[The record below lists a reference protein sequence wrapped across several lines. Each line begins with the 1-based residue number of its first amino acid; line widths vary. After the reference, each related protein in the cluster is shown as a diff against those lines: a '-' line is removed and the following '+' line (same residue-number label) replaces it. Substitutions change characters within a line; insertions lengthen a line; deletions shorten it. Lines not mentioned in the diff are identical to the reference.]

1 MDDPRANR
9 TFNWGRYC
17 PIFRR
22 TGDSVAT
29 SIMTDFTTLNLRPE
43 LIQSVTE
50 LGYTQLTD
58 IQAATLPVVLAGED
72 VLAQAKTGSGKTAA
86 FGLGI
91 LQDLDEKRTY
101 THALVLCPTRELA
114 DQVAEQ
120 LRLLARRMDN
130 VKITTLCGGIPMN
143 GQIATLRHPPHI
155 IVGTPG
161 RVMDHMLNHR
171 VKLHNL
177 KQFVLDEADRM
188 LDMGFYDELE
198 VIFKHLPK
206 VRQTLMFSA
215 TYPDTIAQISDVVQ
229 KTPKRIET
237 QSLHSDTKIQ
247 QIAYKVTDE
256 HRQQAVAA
264 IITHYQAKAAI
275 VFCHTKI
282 QTFELTE
289 YLQQK
294 DISAV
299 ALNGDLEQRERT
311 QVLTR
316 FAHKSAL
323 VLVATDVAARGLD
336 IDAVDLVIN
345 YTVSEEPD
353 VYVHRIGRTGRA
365 DAEGLAVTLVSDA
378 EMANLREIEAHA
390 QVVLKPK
397 GIESV
402 RFHANRIIQPEYV
415 TLSIDGGKR
424 QKLRPGDILGSLT
437 KEAGIDGEDIGKIN
451 VTNQVSFI
459 AVKLRSVK
467 RAMAQFREGKI
478 KGKKFRAR
486 RC

>member
-1 MDDPRANR
+1 M
-9 TFNWGRYC
+9 
-17 PIFRR
+17 
-22 TGDSVAT
+22 AT

-58 IQAATLPVVLAGED
+58 IQAATIPVVLAGED

-91 LQDLDEKRTY
+91 LQGLDEKRTY

-237 QSLHSDTKIQ
+237 QSLHSETKIQ
-247 QIAYKVTDE
+247 QIAYKVSDE

>member
-1 MDDPRANR
+1 M
-9 TFNWGRYC
+9 
-17 PIFRR
+17 
-22 TGDSVAT
+22 S
-29 SIMTDFTTLNLRPE
+29 DFAAQNLRPE
-43 LIQSVTE
+43 LLQSVKE
-50 LGYTQLTD
+50 LGYTNLTD
-58 IQAATLPVVLAGED
+58 IQAATLPVILKGED

-91 LQDLDEKRTY
+91 LQSLDPTKTY

-130 VKITTLCGGIPMN
+130 VKITTLYGGIPMN
-143 GQIATLRHPPHI
+143 GQIATLKHRPHI

-161 RVMDHMLNHR
+161 RVMDHLMKHR
-171 VKLHNL
+171 VHL
-177 KQFVLDEADRM
+177 KELQQFVLDEADRM

-198 VIFKHLPK
+198 VIFQHLPK
-206 VRQTLMFSA
+206 QRQTLLFSA
-215 TYPDTIAQISDVVQ
+215 TYPDTIAQISDAVQ
-229 KTPKRIET
+229 KTPQRIET
-237 QSLHSDTKIQ
+237 QSLHTGTKIE

-256 HRQQAVAA
+256 HREQAVAA
-264 IITHYQAKAAI
+264 VLSHYQAQAAI
-275 VFCHTKI
+275 VFCHTKA
-282 QTFELTE
+282 QTFALTE

-294 DISAV
+294 DIAAV

-336 IDAVDLVIN
+336 IDAVDVVIN
-345 YTVSEEPD
+345 YTVTEEPD

-365 DAEGLAVTLVSDA
+365 DAEGLAVTLVSES
-378 EMANLREIEAHA
+378 EMAGLRAIEAHA

-402 RFHANRIIQPEYV
+402 RYHANRIVQPIFV

-424 QKLRPGDILGSLT
+424 QKLRPGDILGALT
-437 KEAGIDGEDIGKIN
+437 KEAGIDGDDIGKIN

-478 KGKKFRAR
+478 KGKKFRVR

>member
-1 MDDPRANR
+1 
-9 TFNWGRYC
+9 
-17 PIFRR
+17 
-22 TGDSVAT
+22 
-29 SIMTDFTTLNLRPE
+29 MTDFTTLNLRPE

-58 IQAATLPVVLAGED
+58 IQAATIPVVLAGED

-91 LQDLDEKRTY
+91 LQGLDEKRTY

-237 QSLHSDTKIQ
+237 QSLHSETKIQ
-247 QIAYKVTDE
+247 QIAYKVSDE

-264 IITHYQAKAAI
+264 ILTHYQAKAAI

-336 IDAVDLVIN
+336 IEAVDLVIN

>member
-1 MDDPRANR
+1 
-9 TFNWGRYC
+9 
-17 PIFRR
+17 
-22 TGDSVAT
+22 
-29 SIMTDFTTLNLRPE
+29 MTDFTTLNLRPK
-43 LIQSVTE
+43 LIQSVIE

-58 IQAATLPVVLAGED
+58 IQAATIPVVLAGED

-91 LQDLDEKRTY
+91 LQGLDEKRTY

-237 QSLHSDTKIQ
+237 QSLHSETKIQ
-247 QIAYKVTDE
+247 QIAYKVSDE

-264 IITHYQAKAAI
+264 ILTHYQAKAAI

>member
-1 MDDPRANR
+1 
-9 TFNWGRYC
+9 
-17 PIFRR
+17 
-22 TGDSVAT
+22 
-29 SIMTDFTTLNLRPE
+29 MTDFTTLNLRPE

-91 LQDLDEKRTY
+91 LQGLDEKRTY

-237 QSLHSDTKIQ
+237 QSLHSETKIQ
-247 QIAYKVTDE
+247 QIAYKVSDE

-437 KEAGIDGEDIGKIN
+437 KEAGIDGDDIGKIN

>member
-1 MDDPRANR
+1 
-9 TFNWGRYC
+9 
-17 PIFRR
+17 
-22 TGDSVAT
+22 
-29 SIMTDFTTLNLRPE
+29 MTDFTTLNLRPE

-58 IQAATLPVVLAGED
+58 IQAATIPVVLAGED

-91 LQDLDEKRTY
+91 LQGLDEKRTY

-237 QSLHSDTKIQ
+237 QSLHSETKIQ
-247 QIAYKVTDE
+247 QIAYKVSDE

>member
-1 MDDPRANR
+1 
-9 TFNWGRYC
+9 
-17 PIFRR
+17 
-22 TGDSVAT
+22 
-29 SIMTDFTTLNLRPE
+29 MTDFTTLNLRPE

-58 IQAATLPVVLAGED
+58 IQAATIPVVLAGED

-91 LQDLDEKRTY
+91 LQGLDEKRTY

-237 QSLHSDTKIQ
+237 QSLHSETKIQ
-247 QIAYKVTDE
+247 QIAYKVSDE

-264 IITHYQAKAAI
+264 ILTHYQAKAAI

-365 DAEGLAVTLVSDA
+365 DAEGLAVTLVTDA

>member
-1 MDDPRANR
+1 
-9 TFNWGRYC
+9 
-17 PIFRR
+17 
-22 TGDSVAT
+22 
-29 SIMTDFTTLNLRPE
+29 MTDFTTLNLRPE

-58 IQAATLPVVLAGED
+58 IQTATLPVVLSGED

-91 LQDLDEKRTY
+91 LQSLDEKRTY

-229 KTPKRIET
+229 KAPQRIET
-237 QSLHSDTKIQ
+237 HSLHSDTKIQ
-247 QIAYKVTDE
+247 QIAYKVSDE
-256 HRQQAVAA
+256 HRDQAVAA

-345 YTVSEEPD
+345 YTVSDEPD

-365 DAEGLAVTLVSDA
+365 DAEGLAVTLVSDN
-378 EMANLREIEAHA
+378 EMSALRDIEAHA

-437 KEAGIDGEDIGKIN
+437 KEAGIDGDDIGKIN

>member
-1 MDDPRANR
+1 
-9 TFNWGRYC
+9 
-17 PIFRR
+17 
-22 TGDSVAT
+22 
-29 SIMTDFTTLNLRPE
+29 
-43 LIQSVTE
+43 
-50 LGYTQLTD
+50 
-58 IQAATLPVVLAGED
+58 
-72 VLAQAKTGSGKTAA
+72 
-86 FGLGI
+86 
-91 LQDLDEKRTY
+91 
-101 THALVLCPTRELA
+101 
-114 DQVAEQ
+114 
-120 LRLLARRMDN
+120 
-130 VKITTLCGGIPMN
+130 
-143 GQIATLRHPPHI
+143 
-155 IVGTPG
+155 
-161 RVMDHMLNHR
+161 
-171 VKLHNL
+171 
-177 KQFVLDEADRM
+177 
-188 LDMGFYDELE
+188 
-198 VIFKHLPK
+198 PK

-237 QSLHSDTKIQ
+237 QSLHSETKIQ
-247 QIAYKVTDE
+247 QIAYKVSDE

>member
-1 MDDPRANR
+1 M
-9 TFNWGRYC
+9 
-17 PIFRR
+17 
-22 TGDSVAT
+22 S
-29 SIMTDFTTLNLRPE
+29 DFAAQNLRPE
-43 LIQSVTE
+43 LLQSVEE
-50 LGYTQLTD
+50 LGYTHLTD
-58 IQAATLPVVLAGED
+58 IQAATLPVVLKGED

-91 LQDLDEKRTY
+91 LQSLDATRTY

-130 VKITTLCGGIPMN
+130 VKITTLYGGVPMN
-143 GQIATLRHPPHI
+143 GQIATLKHRPHI

-161 RVMDHMLNHR
+161 RVMDHLMKHR
-171 VKLHNL
+171 VHL
-177 KQFVLDEADRM
+177 KELQQFVLDEADRM

-198 VIFKHLPK
+198 VIFQHLPQK
-206 VRQTLMFSA
+206 RQTLLFSA
-215 TYPDTIAQISDVVQ
+215 TYPDTIAQISDAVQ
-229 KTPKRIET
+229 KAPQRIET
-237 QSLHSDTKIQ
+237 QSLHTGTKIVP
-247 QIAYKVTDE
+247 IAYTVTDE
-256 HRQQAVAA
+256 HRDQAVAA
-264 IITHYQAKAAI
+264 VLSHYQAQAAI
-275 VFCHTKI
+275 VFCHTKA
-282 QTFELTE
+282 QTFALTE

-294 DISAV
+294 DIAAV

-336 IDAVDLVIN
+336 IDAVDVVIN
-345 YTVSEEPD
+345 YTVTEEPD

-365 DAEGLAVTLVSDA
+365 DAEGLAVTLVSES
-378 EMANLREIEAHA
+378 EMAGLRAIEAHA

-402 RFHANRIIQPEYV
+402 RYHANRIVQPAFA

-424 QKLRPGDILGSLT
+424 QKLRPGDILGALT
-437 KEAGIDGEDIGKIN
+437 KEAGIDGDDIGKIN

>member
-1 MDDPRANR
+1 M
-9 TFNWGRYC
+9 
-17 PIFRR
+17 
-22 TGDSVAT
+22 S
-29 SIMTDFTTLNLRPE
+29 DFAAQNLRPE
-43 LIQSVTE
+43 LLQSVKE
-50 LGYTQLTD
+50 LGYTNLTD
-58 IQAATLPVVLAGED
+58 IQAATLPVILKGED

-91 LQDLDEKRTY
+91 LQSLDATKTY

-130 VKITTLCGGIPMN
+130 VKITTLYGGIPMN
-143 GQIATLRHPPHI
+143 GQIATLKHRPHI

-161 RVMDHMLNHR
+161 RVMDHLMKHR
-171 VKLHNL
+171 VHL
-177 KQFVLDEADRM
+177 KELQQFVLDEADRM

-198 VIFKHLPK
+198 VIFQHLPK
-206 VRQTLMFSA
+206 QRQTLLFSA
-215 TYPDTIAQISDVVQ
+215 TYPDTIAQISDAVQ
-229 KTPKRIET
+229 KTPQRIET
-237 QSLHSDTKIQ
+237 QSLHTGTKIE

-256 HRQQAVAA
+256 HRDQAVAA
-264 IITHYQAKAAI
+264 VLSHYQAQAAI
-275 VFCHTKI
+275 VFCHTKA
-282 QTFELTE
+282 QTFALTE

-294 DISAV
+294 DIAAV

-336 IDAVDLVIN
+336 IDAVDVVIN
-345 YTVSEEPD
+345 YTVTEEPD

-365 DAEGLAVTLVSDA
+365 DAEGLAVTLVSES
-378 EMANLREIEAHA
+378 EMAGLRAIEAHA

-402 RFHANRIIQPEYV
+402 RYHANRIVQPIFV

-424 QKLRPGDILGSLT
+424 QKLRPGDILGALT
-437 KEAGIDGEDIGKIN
+437 KEAGIDGDDIGKIN

-478 KGKKFRAR
+478 KGKKFRVR

>member
-1 MDDPRANR
+1 M
-9 TFNWGRYC
+9 
-17 PIFRR
+17 
-22 TGDSVAT
+22 S
-29 SIMTDFTTLNLRPE
+29 DFAAQNLRPE
-43 LIQSVTE
+43 LLQSVKE
-50 LGYTQLTD
+50 LGYTNLTD
-58 IQAATLPVVLAGED
+58 IQAATLPVILKGED

-91 LQDLDEKRTY
+91 LQSLDATKTY

-130 VKITTLCGGIPMN
+130 VKITTLYGGIPMN
-143 GQIATLRHPPHI
+143 GQIATLKHRPHI

-161 RVMDHMLNHR
+161 RVMDHLMKHR
-171 VKLHNL
+171 VHL
-177 KQFVLDEADRM
+177 KELQQFVLDEADRM

-198 VIFKHLPK
+198 VIFQHLPK
-206 VRQTLMFSA
+206 QRQTLLFSA
-215 TYPDTIAQISDVVQ
+215 TYPDTIAQISDAVQ
-229 KTPKRIET
+229 KKPQRIET
-237 QSLHSDTKIQ
+237 QSLHTGTKIE

-256 HRQQAVAA
+256 HRDQAVAA
-264 IITHYQAKAAI
+264 VLSHYQAQAAI
-275 VFCHTKI
+275 VFCHTKA
-282 QTFELTE
+282 QTFALTE

-294 DISAV
+294 DIAAV

-336 IDAVDLVIN
+336 IDAVDVVIN
-345 YTVSEEPD
+345 YTVTEEPD

-365 DAEGLAVTLVSDA
+365 DAEGLAVTLVSES
-378 EMANLREIEAHA
+378 EMAGLRAIEAHA

-402 RFHANRIIQPEYV
+402 RYHANRIVQPIFV

-424 QKLRPGDILGSLT
+424 QKLRPGDILGALT
-437 KEAGIDGEDIGKIN
+437 KEAGIDGGDIGKIN

-478 KGKKFRAR
+478 KGKKFRVR

>member
-1 MDDPRANR
+1 MA
-9 TFNWGRYC
+9 
-17 PIFRR
+17 I
-22 TGDSVAT
+22 
-29 SIMTDFTTLNLRPE
+29 SIITDFTTFNLRPE

-58 IQAATLPVVLAGED
+58 IQAATIPVVLAGED

-91 LQDLDEKRTY
+91 LQGLDEKRTY

-237 QSLHSDTKIQ
+237 QSLHSETKIQ
-247 QIAYKVTDE
+247 QIAYKVSDE

>member
-1 MDDPRANR
+1 
-9 TFNWGRYC
+9 
-17 PIFRR
+17 
-22 TGDSVAT
+22 
-29 SIMTDFTTLNLRPE
+29 MTDFTTLNLRPE

-58 IQAATLPVVLAGED
+58 IQAATIPVVLAGED

-91 LQDLDEKRTY
+91 LQGLDEKRTY

-237 QSLHSDTKIQ
+237 QSLHSETKIQ
-247 QIAYKVTDE
+247 QIAYKVSDE

-336 IDAVDLVIN
+336 IEAVDLVIN

-478 KGKKFRAR
+478 KGKTFSAS

>member
-1 MDDPRANR
+1 MIEDGNMATFQSLGLVDTLLRAVEAEGYESP
-9 TFNWGRYC
+9 T
-17 PIFRR
+17 P
-22 TGDSVAT
+22 VQEQ
-29 SIMTDFTTLNLRPE
+29 SIPPL
-43 LIQSVTE
+43 
-50 LGYTQLTD
+50 
-58 IQAATLPVVLAGED
+58 LAGRD
-72 VLAQAKTGSGKTAA
+72 VLGVAQTGTGKTAA
-86 FGLGI
+86 FTLPVLQIMDRNKPGGKRHIRALI
-91 LQDLDEKRTY
+91 LS
-101 THALVLCPTRELA
+101 PTRELA
-114 DQVAEQ
+114 AQIDERLGAYSENMDVRHRVIFGGVNQNPQVRALQ
-120 LRLLARRMDN
+120 RGLDVLVA
-130 VKITTLCGGIPMN
+130 
-143 GQIATLRHPPHI
+143 
-155 IVGTPG
+155 TPG
-161 RVMDHMLNHR
+161 RLLDLVGQGHIDLSR
-171 VKLHNL
+171 IEF
-177 KQFVLDEADRM
+177 FVLDEADRM

-198 VIFKHLPK
+198 VIFQHLPQK
-206 VRQTLMFSA
+206 RQTLLFSA
-215 TYPDTIAQISDVVQ
+215 TYPDTIAQISDAVQ
-229 KTPKRIET
+229 KAPQRIET
-237 QSLHSDTKIQ
+237 QSLHTGTKIE

-256 HRQQAVAA
+256 HRDQAVAA
-264 IITHYQAKAAI
+264 VLSHYQAQAAI
-275 VFCHTKI
+275 VFCHTKA
-282 QTFELTE
+282 QTFALTE

-294 DISAV
+294 DIAAV

-336 IDAVDLVIN
+336 IDAVDVVIN
-345 YTVSEEPD
+345 YTVTEEPD

-365 DAEGLAVTLVSDA
+365 DAEGLAVTLVSES
-378 EMANLREIEAHA
+378 EMAGLRAIEAHA

-402 RFHANRIIQPEYV
+402 RYHANRIVQPAFA

-424 QKLRPGDILGSLT
+424 QKLRPGDILGALT
-437 KEAGIDGEDIGKIN
+437 KEAGIDGDDIGKIN

>member
-1 MDDPRANR
+1 
-9 TFNWGRYC
+9 
-17 PIFRR
+17 
-22 TGDSVAT
+22 
-29 SIMTDFTTLNLRPE
+29 MTDFTTLNLRPE

-58 IQAATLPVVLAGED
+58 IQAATIPVVLAGED

-91 LQDLDEKRTY
+91 LQGLDEKRTY

-237 QSLHSDTKIQ
+237 QSLHSETKIQ
-247 QIAYKVTDE
+247 QIAYKVSDE
-256 HRQQAVAA
+256 YRQQAVAA
-264 IITHYQAKAAI
+264 ILTHYQAKAAI

>member
-1 MDDPRANR
+1 MM
-9 TFNWGRYC
+9 
-17 PIFRR
+17 
-22 TGDSVAT
+22 S
-29 SIMTDFTTLNLRPE
+29 DFAAQNLRPE
-43 LIQSVTE
+43 LLQSVEE
-50 LGYTQLTD
+50 LGYTHLTD
-58 IQAATLPVVLAGED
+58 IQAATLPVVLKGED

-91 LQDLDEKRTY
+91 LQSLDATRTY

-130 VKITTLCGGIPMN
+130 VKITTLYGGVPMN
-143 GQIATLRHPPHI
+143 GQIATLKHRPHI

-161 RVMDHMLNHR
+161 RVMDHLMKHR
-171 VKLHNL
+171 VHL
-177 KQFVLDEADRM
+177 KELQQFVLDEADRM

-198 VIFKHLPK
+198 VIFQHLPQK
-206 VRQTLMFSA
+206 RQTLLFSA
-215 TYPDTIAQISDVVQ
+215 TYPDTIAQISDAVQ
-229 KTPKRIET
+229 KAPQRIET
-237 QSLHSDTKIQ
+237 QSLHTGTKIE

-256 HRQQAVAA
+256 HRDQAVAA
-264 IITHYQAKAAI
+264 VLSHYQAQAAI
-275 VFCHTKI
+275 VFCHTKA
-282 QTFELTE
+282 QTFALTE

-294 DISAV
+294 DIAAV

-336 IDAVDLVIN
+336 IDAVDVVIN
-345 YTVSEEPD
+345 YTVTEEPD

-365 DAEGLAVTLVSDA
+365 DAEGLAVTLVSES
-378 EMANLREIEAHA
+378 EMAGLRAIEAHA

-402 RFHANRIIQPEYV
+402 RYHANRIVQPAFA

-424 QKLRPGDILGSLT
+424 QKLRPGDILGALT
-437 KEAGIDGEDIGKIN
+437 KEAGIDGDDIGKIN

>member
-1 MDDPRANR
+1 M
-9 TFNWGRYC
+9 
-17 PIFRR
+17 
-22 TGDSVAT
+22 S
-29 SIMTDFTTLNLRPE
+29 DFAAQNLRPE
-43 LIQSVTE
+43 LLQSVKE
-50 LGYTQLTD
+50 LGYTNLTD
-58 IQAATLPVVLAGED
+58 IQAATLPVILKGED

-91 LQDLDEKRTY
+91 LQSLDATKTY

-130 VKITTLCGGIPMN
+130 VKITTLYGGIPMN
-143 GQIATLRHPPHI
+143 GQIATLKHRPHI

-161 RVMDHMLNHR
+161 RVMDHLMKHR
-171 VKLHNL
+171 VHL
-177 KQFVLDEADRM
+177 KELQQFVLDEADRM

-198 VIFKHLPK
+198 VIFQHLPK
-206 VRQTLMFSA
+206 QRQTLLFSA
-215 TYPDTIAQISDVVQ
+215 TYPDTIAQISDAVQ
-229 KTPKRIET
+229 KKPQRIET
-237 QSLHSDTKIQ
+237 QSLHTGTKIE

-256 HRQQAVAA
+256 HRDQAVAA
-264 IITHYQAKAAI
+264 VLSHYQAQAAI
-275 VFCHTKI
+275 VFCHTKA
-282 QTFELTE
+282 QTFALTE

-294 DISAV
+294 DIAAV

-336 IDAVDLVIN
+336 IDAVDVVIN
-345 YTVSEEPD
+345 YTVTEEPD

-365 DAEGLAVTLVSDA
+365 DAEGLAVTLVSES
-378 EMANLREIEAHA
+378 EMAGLRAIEAHA

-402 RFHANRIIQPEYV
+402 RYHANRIVQPIFV

-424 QKLRPGDILGSLT
+424 QKLRPGDILGALT
-437 KEAGIDGEDIGKIN
+437 KEAGIDGDDIGKIN

-478 KGKKFRAR
+478 KGKKFRVR

>member
-1 MDDPRANR
+1 
-9 TFNWGRYC
+9 
-17 PIFRR
+17 
-22 TGDSVAT
+22 
-29 SIMTDFTTLNLRPE
+29 MTDFTTLNLRPE

-58 IQAATLPVVLAGED
+58 IQAATIPVVLAGED

-91 LQDLDEKRTY
+91 LQGLDEKRTY

-143 GQIATLRHPPHI
+143 GQIATLRHSPHI

-237 QSLHSDTKIQ
+237 QSLHSETKIQ
-247 QIAYKVTDE
+247 QIAYKVSDE

-437 KEAGIDGEDIGKIN
+437 KEAGIDGDDIGKIN

>member
-1 MDDPRANR
+1 
-9 TFNWGRYC
+9 
-17 PIFRR
+17 
-22 TGDSVAT
+22 
-29 SIMTDFTTLNLRPE
+29 MTDFTTLNLRPE

-58 IQAATLPVVLAGED
+58 IQAATIPVVLAGED

-91 LQDLDEKRTY
+91 LQGLDEKRTY

-198 VIFKHLPK
+198 LIFKHLPK

-237 QSLHSDTKIQ
+237 QSLHSETKIQ
-247 QIAYKVTDE
+247 QIAYKVSDE

-264 IITHYQAKAAI
+264 ILTHYQAKAAI

>member
-1 MDDPRANR
+1 
-9 TFNWGRYC
+9 
-17 PIFRR
+17 
-22 TGDSVAT
+22 
-29 SIMTDFTTLNLRPE
+29 MTDFTTLNLRPE
-43 LIQSVTE
+43 LIQSVIE

-58 IQAATLPVVLAGED
+58 IQAATIPVVLAGED

-91 LQDLDEKRTY
+91 LQGLDEKRTY

-237 QSLHSDTKIQ
+237 QSLHSETKIQ
-247 QIAYKVTDE
+247 QIAYKVSDE

>member
-1 MDDPRANR
+1 M
-9 TFNWGRYC
+9 
-17 PIFRR
+17 
-22 TGDSVAT
+22 S
-29 SIMTDFTTLNLRPE
+29 DFAAQNLRPE
-43 LIQSVTE
+43 LLQSVKE
-50 LGYTQLTD
+50 LGYTNLTD
-58 IQAATLPVVLAGED
+58 IQAATLPVILKGED

-91 LQDLDEKRTY
+91 LQSLDATKTY

-130 VKITTLCGGIPMN
+130 VKITTLYGGIPMN
-143 GQIATLRHPPHI
+143 GQIATLKHRPHI

-161 RVMDHMLNHR
+161 RVMDHLMKHR
-171 VKLHNL
+171 VHL
-177 KQFVLDEADRM
+177 KELQQFVLDEADRM

-198 VIFKHLPK
+198 VIFQHLPK
-206 VRQTLMFSA
+206 QRQTLLFSA
-215 TYPDTIAQISDVVQ
+215 TYPDTIAQISDAVQ
-229 KTPKRIET
+229 KKTQRIET
-237 QSLHSDTKIQ
+237 QSLHTGTKIE

-256 HRQQAVAA
+256 HRDQAVAA
-264 IITHYQAKAAI
+264 VLSHYQAQAAI
-275 VFCHTKI
+275 VFCHTKA
-282 QTFELTE
+282 QTFALTE

-294 DISAV
+294 DIAAV

-336 IDAVDLVIN
+336 IDAVDVVIN
-345 YTVSEEPD
+345 YTVTEEPD

-365 DAEGLAVTLVSDA
+365 DAEGLAVTLVSES
-378 EMANLREIEAHA
+378 EMAGLRAIEAHA

-402 RFHANRIIQPEYV
+402 RYHANRIVQPIFV

-424 QKLRPGDILGSLT
+424 QKLRPGDILGALT
-437 KEAGIDGEDIGKIN
+437 KEAGIDGDDIGKIN

-478 KGKKFRAR
+478 KGKKFRVR

>member
-1 MDDPRANR
+1 
-9 TFNWGRYC
+9 
-17 PIFRR
+17 
-22 TGDSVAT
+22 
-29 SIMTDFTTLNLRPE
+29 MTDFTTLNLRPE

>member
-1 MDDPRANR
+1 
-9 TFNWGRYC
+9 
-17 PIFRR
+17 
-22 TGDSVAT
+22 
-29 SIMTDFTTLNLRPE
+29 MTDFTTLNLRPE

-58 IQAATLPVVLAGED
+58 IQAATIPVVLAGED

-91 LQDLDEKRTY
+91 LQGLDEKRTY

-237 QSLHSDTKIQ
+237 QSLHSETKIQ
-247 QIAYKVTDE
+247 QIAYKVSDE

-336 IDAVDLVIN
+336 IEAVDLVIN

>member
-1 MDDPRANR
+1 
-9 TFNWGRYC
+9 
-17 PIFRR
+17 
-22 TGDSVAT
+22 VAT
-29 SIMTDFTTLNLRPE
+29 SIMTDFTTLNLRPK
-43 LIQSVTE
+43 LIQSVIE

-58 IQAATLPVVLAGED
+58 IQAATIPVVLAGED

-91 LQDLDEKRTY
+91 LQGLDEKRTY

-237 QSLHSDTKIQ
+237 QSLHSETKIQ
-247 QIAYKVTDE
+247 QIAYKVSDE

-264 IITHYQAKAAI
+264 ILTHYQAKAAI

>member
-58 IQAATLPVVLAGED
+58 IQAATIPVVLAGED

-91 LQDLDEKRTY
+91 LQGLDEKLTY

-237 QSLHSDTKIQ
+237 QSLHSETKIQ
-247 QIAYKVTDE
+247 QIAYKVSDE

>member
-1 MDDPRANR
+1 M
-9 TFNWGRYC
+9 
-17 PIFRR
+17 
-22 TGDSVAT
+22 
-29 SIMTDFTTLNLRPE
+29 
-43 LIQSVTE
+43 
-50 LGYTQLTD
+50 
-58 IQAATLPVVLAGED
+58 
-72 VLAQAKTGSGKTAA
+72 K
-86 FGLGI
+86 
-91 LQDLDEKRTY
+91 
-101 THALVLCPTRELA
+101 
-114 DQVAEQ
+114 
-120 LRLLARRMDN
+120 
-130 VKITTLCGGIPMN
+130 
-143 GQIATLRHPPHI
+143 
-155 IVGTPG
+155 
-161 RVMDHMLNHR
+161 HR
-171 VKLHNL
+171 VHL
-177 KQFVLDEADRM
+177 KELQQFVLDEADRM

-198 VIFKHLPK
+198 VIFQHLPQK
-206 VRQTLMFSA
+206 RQTLLFSA
-215 TYPDTIAQISDVVQ
+215 TYPDTIAQISDAVQ
-229 KTPKRIET
+229 KAPQRIET
-237 QSLHSDTKIQ
+237 QSLHTGTKIE

-256 HRQQAVAA
+256 HRDQAVAA
-264 IITHYQAKAAI
+264 VLSHYQAQAAI
-275 VFCHTKI
+275 VFCHTKA
-282 QTFELTE
+282 QTFALTE

-294 DISAV
+294 DIAAV

-336 IDAVDLVIN
+336 IDAVDVVIN
-345 YTVSEEPD
+345 YTVTEEPD

-365 DAEGLAVTLVSDA
+365 DAEGLAVTLVSES
-378 EMANLREIEAHA
+378 EMAGLRAIEAHA

-402 RFHANRIIQPEYV
+402 RYHANRIVQPAFA

-424 QKLRPGDILGSLT
+424 QKLRPGDILGALT
-437 KEAGIDGEDIGKIN
+437 KEAGIDGDDIGKIN

>member
-1 MDDPRANR
+1 
-9 TFNWGRYC
+9 
-17 PIFRR
+17 
-22 TGDSVAT
+22 
-29 SIMTDFTTLNLRPE
+29 MTDFTTLNLRPE

-58 IQAATLPVVLAGED
+58 IQAATIPVVLAGED

-91 LQDLDEKRTY
+91 LQGLDEKRTY

-237 QSLHSDTKIQ
+237 QSLHSETKIQ
-247 QIAYKVTDE
+247 QIAYKVSDE

-336 IDAVDLVIN
+336 IEAVDLVIN

-378 EMANLREIEAHA
+378 EMANLREIEVHA

>member
-1 MDDPRANR
+1 
-9 TFNWGRYC
+9 
-17 PIFRR
+17 
-22 TGDSVAT
+22 
-29 SIMTDFTTLNLRPE
+29 MTDFTTLNLRPE
-43 LIQSVTE
+43 LIQSVGE
-50 LGYTQLTD
+50 LGYQKLTD
-58 IQAATLPVVLAGED
+58 IQAATLPVVMAGED

-86 FGLGI
+86 FGLGM
-91 LQDLDEKRTY
+91 LHSLDEKRTY

-161 RVMDHMLNHR
+161 RVMDHLLHHR
-171 VKLHNL
+171 INLKNL

-215 TYPDTIAQISDVVQ
+215 TYPDTIAQISDAVQ
-229 KTPKRIET
+229 KTPQRIET
-237 QSLHSDTKIQ
+237 QSLHNDTKIQ
-247 QIAYKVTDE
+247 QIAYKVSDE
-256 HRQQAVAA
+256 HRDQAVAA
-264 IITHYQAKAAI
+264 IITHYQAKATI

-311 QVLTR
+311 QILTR

-345 YTVSEEPD
+345 YTVSDEPD

-365 DAEGLAVTLVSDA
+365 DADGLAVTLVSES
-378 EMANLREIEAHA
+378 EMSNLRAIEAHA

-437 KEAGIDGEDIGKIN
+437 KEAGIDGDDIGKIN

-467 RAMAQFREGKI
+467 HAMAQFREGKI

>member
-1 MDDPRANR
+1 
-9 TFNWGRYC
+9 
-17 PIFRR
+17 
-22 TGDSVAT
+22 
-29 SIMTDFTTLNLRPE
+29 MTDFTTLNLRPE

-91 LQDLDEKRTY
+91 LQGLDEKRTY

-237 QSLHSDTKIQ
+237 QSLHSETKIQ
-247 QIAYKVTDE
+247 QIAYKVSDE

>member
-1 MDDPRANR
+1 
-9 TFNWGRYC
+9 
-17 PIFRR
+17 
-22 TGDSVAT
+22 
-29 SIMTDFTTLNLRPE
+29 MTDFTTLNLRPE
-43 LIQSVTE
+43 LIQSVAE

-58 IQAATLPVVLAGED
+58 IQTATLPVVLSGED

-91 LQDLDEKRTY
+91 LQSLDEKRTY

-229 KTPKRIET
+229 KAPQRIET
-237 QSLHSDTKIQ
+237 QSLHSETKIQ
-247 QIAYKVTDE
+247 QIAYKVSDE

-345 YTVSEEPD
+345 YTVSDEPD

-365 DAEGLAVTLVSDA
+365 DAEGLAVTLVSDN
-378 EMANLREIEAHA
+378 EMSALRDIEAHA

-437 KEAGIDGEDIGKIN
+437 KEAGIDGDDIGKIN
-451 VTNQVSFI
+451 VTNQISFI

>member
-1 MDDPRANR
+1 M
-9 TFNWGRYC
+9 
-17 PIFRR
+17 
-22 TGDSVAT
+22 S
-29 SIMTDFTTLNLRPE
+29 DFASQNLRPE
-43 LIQSVTE
+43 LLQSVEE
-50 LGYTQLTD
+50 LGYTHLTD
-58 IQAATLPVVLAGED
+58 IQAATLPVVLKGED

-91 LQDLDEKRTY
+91 LQSLDATRTY

-130 VKITTLCGGIPMN
+130 VKITTLYGGVPMN
-143 GQIATLRHPPHI
+143 GQIATLKHRPHI

-161 RVMDHMLNHR
+161 RVMDHLMKHR
-171 VKLHNL
+171 VHL
-177 KQFVLDEADRM
+177 KELQQFVLDEADRM

-198 VIFKHLPK
+198 VIFQHLPQK
-206 VRQTLMFSA
+206 RQTLLFSA
-215 TYPDTIAQISDVVQ
+215 TYPDTIAQISDAVQ
-229 KTPKRIET
+229 KAPQRIET
-237 QSLHSDTKIQ
+237 QSLHTGTKIE

-256 HRQQAVAA
+256 HRDQAVAA
-264 IITHYQAKAAI
+264 VLSHYQAQAAI
-275 VFCHTKI
+275 VFCHTKA
-282 QTFELTE
+282 QTFALTE

-294 DISAV
+294 DIAAV

-336 IDAVDLVIN
+336 IDAVDVVIN
-345 YTVSEEPD
+345 YTVTEEPD

-365 DAEGLAVTLVSDA
+365 DAEGLAVTLVSES
-378 EMANLREIEAHA
+378 EMAGLRAIEAHA

-402 RFHANRIIQPEYV
+402 RYHANRIVQPAFA

-424 QKLRPGDILGSLT
+424 QKLRPGDILGALT
-437 KEAGIDGEDIGKIN
+437 KEAGIDGDDIGKIN

>member
-1 MDDPRANR
+1 M
-9 TFNWGRYC
+9 
-17 PIFRR
+17 
-22 TGDSVAT
+22 S
-29 SIMTDFTTLNLRPE
+29 DFAAQNLRPE
-43 LIQSVTE
+43 LLQSVEE
-50 LGYTQLTD
+50 LGYTHLTD
-58 IQAATLPVVLAGED
+58 IQAATLPVVLKGED

-91 LQDLDEKRTY
+91 LQSLDATRTY

-130 VKITTLCGGIPMN
+130 VKITTLYGGVPMN
-143 GQIATLRHPPHI
+143 GQIATLKHRPHI

-161 RVMDHMLNHR
+161 RVMDHLMKHR
-171 VKLHNL
+171 VHL
-177 KQFVLDEADRM
+177 KELQQFVLDEADRM

-198 VIFKHLPK
+198 VIFQHLPQK
-206 VRQTLMFSA
+206 RQTLLFSA
-215 TYPDTIAQISDVVQ
+215 TYPDTIAQISDAVQ
-229 KTPKRIET
+229 KTPQRIET
-237 QSLHSDTKIQ
+237 QSLHTGTKIE

-256 HRQQAVAA
+256 HRDQAVAA
-264 IITHYQAKAAI
+264 VLSHYQAQAAI
-275 VFCHTKI
+275 VFCHTKA
-282 QTFELTE
+282 QTFALTE

-294 DISAV
+294 DIAAV

-336 IDAVDLVIN
+336 IDAVDVVIN
-345 YTVSEEPD
+345 YTVTEEPD

-365 DAEGLAVTLVSDA
+365 DAEGLAVTLVSES
-378 EMANLREIEAHA
+378 EMAGLRAIEAHA

-402 RFHANRIIQPEYV
+402 RYHANRIVQPAFA

-424 QKLRPGDILGSLT
+424 QKLRPGDILGALT
-437 KEAGIDGEDIGKIN
+437 KEAGIDGDDIGKIN